1 MPGQES
7 RYVAFRGGGECSAA
21 LVVFLPILRVVLAIL
36 VLLALGARLLVL
48 RLRLP
53 VRVLHRL
60 VRASYTVAIAAALAE
75 MSFR

>member
-53 VRVLHRL
+53 VLQIGARL
-60 VRASYTVAIAAALAE
+60 IHSGLRRGAGKDAV
-75 MSFR
+75 